1 MKNYFRYGYDSWMIG
16 MTIVILIV
24 EALGFF
30 LGGENAYDPFANIPF
45 WLLTLY
51 IISMIAMFRT
61 ACFIVNEG
69 NSQQWKGYKLTSRYI
84 STAIFACTVICEIII
99 IIFVYP
105 EGYIIASLGF
115 PISLAFMGIARINWT
130 CLPLAILCFIS
141 QILVLTLEL
150 SKSW

>member
-1 MKNYFRYGYDSWMIG
+1 MKNYLRYGYDPWMIG

-51 IISMIAMFRT
+51 IIAMIAMFLT
-61 ACFIVNEG
+61 ASFIVNEG
-69 NSQQWKGYKLTSRYI
+69 NSQQWKGYKLTFRYI
-84 STAIFACTVICEIII
+84 SIAIFVCTVICEIIL
-99 IIFVYP
+99 IFVYP

-115 PISLAFMGIARINWT
+115 PISLACMGIARSNWT

-141 QILVLTLEL
+141 QILVLTLEIA
-150 SKSW
+150 